1 MSQNYYYLV
10 AGLKEYQM
18 DSQVKGFDALAIR
31 DDISAQISSSDRKY
45 LELLYRRYDIENIL
59 SAREGKSRHN
69 LLGNISQENIAELIE
84 HPEKFDTPL
93 SRVLNAYAEATR
105 AQESGE
111 TIDPFDSTPQST
123 IDVEL
128 PLSNQLWNTYYDMC
142 AKSKSSFIRK
152 WAEFEQ
158 ITRNVIAATSARK
171 SGIAPKDVVVGR
183 GEIIELLAKSQAAD
197 FGLKE
202 HVEYIDT
209 LIQILDTPNILEREK
224 RLDKMRWDMA
234 EEFTTY
240 DYFNMNRILC
250 YLVKINIIDRWI
262 KLDKAE
268 GERLFRQLSNGL
280 RASDLVD
287 SRSEELTQK
296 K

>member
-31 DDISAQISSSDRKY
+31 SDISSQISASDRKH
-45 LELLYRRYDIENIL
+45 LELLYARYDVENIL
-59 SAREGKSRHN
+59 SAREGKSKFN
-69 LLGNISQENIAELIE
+69 SLGNMPQEEIAELLI

-93 SRVLNAYAEATR
+93 SRVLNAYAEAQR
-105 AQESGE
+105 AQESDE
-111 TIDPFDSTPQST
+111 TTDPFESKPKST

-142 AKSKSSFIRK
+142 AKSKSTFIRR

-158 ITRNVIAATSARK
+158 LTRNVIAATGARK

-183 GEIIELLAKSQAAD
+183 GEIIELLSKSQAVD
-197 FGLKE
+197 FGLKDR
-202 HVEYIDT
+202 VEYIDT
-209 LIQILDTPNILEREK
+209 LVQILDTPNILEREK

-234 EEFTTY
+234 EEYTTY

-250 YLVKINIIDRWI
+250 YMVKINIIDRWI

>member
-31 DDISAQISSSDRKY
+31 DDISAQISSSDRKH

-59 SAREGKSRHN
+59 SAREGKSKFN
-69 LLGNISQENIAELIE
+69 PLGNLTQDEIAELLM

-105 AQESGE
+105 AQESDE